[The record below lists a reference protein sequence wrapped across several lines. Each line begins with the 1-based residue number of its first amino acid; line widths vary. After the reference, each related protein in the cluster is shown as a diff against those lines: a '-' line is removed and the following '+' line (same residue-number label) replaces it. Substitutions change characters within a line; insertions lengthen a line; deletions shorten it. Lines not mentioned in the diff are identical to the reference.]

1 MVTYH
6 SGHNPTVT
14 PDDATIDAWIEAV
27 RQGGWQRLRTG
38 ALAPAAADVLMR
50 HGFRVRQELEFLS
63 LDLDGADT
71 TVRNA
76 ARWRIGSVRT
86 AVAVGLDIAAFGDEW
101 AMDDAALDHALHATR
116 DRRLVAVRRRGS
128 PPFARP
134 VGFCLTGAS
143 DDSAYLQRLAVVPAA
158 RRSGAAHTMVADA
171 IAWAG
176 SVGARRIFVNT
187 DVDNAAALSLYER
200 WGFVPVGFHLRVL
213 ERDLAT

>member
-6 SGHNPTVT
+6 SGHTPTVT
-14 PDDATIDAWIEAV
+14 PHDATIAEWIDAV
-27 RQGGWQRLRTG
+27 RQGGWQRLRTS
-38 ALAPAAADVLMR
+38 AIAPAAAEVLMR
-50 HGFRVRQELEFLS
+50 HGFHVRQELEFLS
-63 LDLDGADT
+63 RNLDAPRALPRRT
-71 TVRNA
+71 S
-76 ARWRIGSVRT
+76 RWRIGSVRT
-86 AVAVGLDIAAFGDEW
+86 SVAVALDIAAFGDEW

-116 DRRLVAVRRRGS
+116 DHRLVAVRRRGS
-128 PPFARP
+128 PPFTRP

-158 RRSGAAHTMVADA
+158 RRSGAAHTLVADA

-200 WGFVPVGFHLRVL
+200 WGFVPVGFHLRVM
-213 ERDLAT
+213 ERDLAA